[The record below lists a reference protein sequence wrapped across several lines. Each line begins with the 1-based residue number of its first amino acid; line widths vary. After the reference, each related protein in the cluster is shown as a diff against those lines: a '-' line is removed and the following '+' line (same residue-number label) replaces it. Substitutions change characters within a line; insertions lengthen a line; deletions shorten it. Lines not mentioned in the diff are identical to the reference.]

1 MLSTGFSDF
10 FRNFFSF
17 YNVSKSM
24 LLEHSR
30 PDTLTPLGDGRRSPV
45 EGSIPRIQNSEKRQ
59 KYLDVSYFLWYS
71 MNKEE
76 AN

>member
-24 LLEHSR
+24 LLEHGR
-30 PDTLTPLGDGRRSPV
+30 PDTLTPLGGWAVSAQGRVNTSDTKFRKKTEIS
-45 EGSIPRIQNSEKRQ
+45 
-59 KYLDVSYFLWYS
+59 
-71 MNKEE
+71 
-76 AN
+76 